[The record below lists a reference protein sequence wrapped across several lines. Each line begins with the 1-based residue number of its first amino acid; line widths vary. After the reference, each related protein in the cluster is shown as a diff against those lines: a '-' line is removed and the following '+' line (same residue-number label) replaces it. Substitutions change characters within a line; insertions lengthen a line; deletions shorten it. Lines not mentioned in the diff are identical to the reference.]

1 MLIPLICA
9 AVLAGIHL
17 LADRLNIAEVVPR
30 SVWLSAASGASV
42 AFVFLLLLPELARW
56 QEGLNQIPVLS
67 FFEHHVWLAALI
79 GLAAF
84 FSIEHVV
91 LTSPQNEEV
100 ADGVFASHVGV
111 FALYNMVMGYLLL
124 QPQVGFVYN
133 VMLYTVALG
142 IHLLVIDDSMR
153 RHHPR
158 RYHQIGRWIMAG
170 AVLAGALVGA
180 VTALPSVV
188 PALSL
193 AFLSGGMVLNALKEE
208 LPDLSRGKIWPFIS
222 GAAVMALLILVAG
235 AVV

>member
-17 LADRLNIAEVVPR
+17 LADRLNIAEIVPR
-30 SVWLSAASGASV
+30 SIWLSGASGASV

-56 QEGLNQIPVLS
+56 QEGLNQVPALS
-67 FFEHHVWLAALI
+67 FFELHVWLAALI

-91 LTSPQNEEV
+91 HTSHQNDGV
-100 ADGVFASHVGV
+100 ADGVFASHIGV

-124 QPQVGFVYN
+124 QPQVEFVYN
-133 VMLYTVALG
+133 VLLYTVALG
-142 IHLLVIDDSMR
+142 VHLLVIDDSMR

-170 AVLAGALVGA
+170 AVLAGAVMGVVA
-180 VTALPSVV
+180 ELPDAI

-208 LPDLSRGKIWPFIS
+208 LPDLPRGKIWPFIS
-222 GAAVMALLILVAG
+222 GAAIMAVLILVA
-235 AVV
+235 AALA